1 MEAADEMFMVM
12 YKQSRKS
19 QLECELVLESEAIG
33 RLIESDFHS
42 NLKTYPQ
49 I

>member
-12 YKQSRKS
+12 YKLTRNS
-19 QLECELVLESEAIG
+19 QLVCEFLLESEAIG
-33 RLIESDFHS
+33 RLIESNFHS